1 MFDLADPQAQALADE
16 LRESFEDALQ
26 AYISAWPS
34 HHEIGT
40 YALTTGH
47 RTRPVGCLLACAAVG
62 GAWPTAMQAAIA
74 VELVHK
80 SSVIRDD
87 IADDDDMRSGHRA
100 VHAQFGVPVALA
112 LSDRLWSDAFS
123 SIAKAFDPEL
133 SSRCLRGLTDATH
146 EMALG
151 QLEDIAPSP
160 HMSGL
165 RSRLLVNER
174 KTGVLAQIACWLGA
188 VVGGADSGRADALG
202 RYGRRLGTAFQVL
215 NDVRNLSGLEDQRP
229 AATDIRDGRE
239 TVLTAYAR
247 SEANRFV
254 ADRSRE
260 SYAGDDLGAVRR
272 AMLDAGADDFG
283 ESLAADLMRQAR
295 AELAQLTSSPA
306 RDVLVALTTD
316 GLLSFA
322 F

>member
-1 MFDLADPQAQALADE
+1 
-16 LRESFEDALQ
+16 
-26 AYISAWPS
+26 
-34 HHEIGT
+34 
-40 YALTTGH
+40 
-47 RTRPVGCLLACAAVG
+47 
-62 GAWPTAMQAAIA
+62 MQAAIA

-80 SSVIRDD
+80 SSVIHDD

-100 VHAQFGVPVALA
+100 VHVQFGVPVALA

-123 SIAKAFDPEL
+123 SIATAFDPDL
-133 SSRCLRGLTDATH
+133 SSRCLRGLTDAAR

-160 HMSGL
+160 VMSGL

-174 KTGVLAQIACWLGA
+174 KTGVLAQVACWLGA
-188 VVGGADSGRADALG
+188 VIGGADSSRADALG
-202 RYGRRLGTAFQVL
+202 RYGRCLGTAFQVL
-215 NDVRNLSGLEDQRP
+215 NDVRNLCGLEDARP
-229 AATDIRDGRE
+229 PATDIRDGRE

-247 SEANRFV
+247 NGASGFLG
-254 ADRSRE
+254 DQSRE
-260 SYAGDDLGAVRR
+260 DRCGGDLDVVRR

-283 ESLAADLMRQAR
+283 ESLAANLLRQAR
-295 AELAQLTSSPA
+295 VELAQLDPSPA
-306 RDVLVALTTD
+306 RDVLVALTKD